1 MILTTPIHPSFLN
14 NSILPC
20 DSASKIVIAASQSNH
35 LLIAKSQHQAKMESS
50 QTLVYVFPN
59 QPRVFT
65 TTRVTVVT
73 VPLEL
78 AATVVLN
85 KTVFLGNPPPPNNY
99 VSAGIP
105 PWVHV
110 FNNSTTTSSLR
121 TQSASI
127 SHLETTSSLKSQH
140 RRNHRAK
147 KKFRKQQRLL
157 REVIVP
163 NDQIHT
169 FTSHEIEQHIIVV
182 DGGNPSNPPI
192 RAPTGV
198 YPNYYMHLFAH
209 DDSLESTITTS
220 IS

>member
-1 MILTTPIHPSFLN
+1 MQGRRNDINHTHPPIIFKQLDSPMRQR
-14 NSILPC
+14 IKDC
-20 DSASKIVIAASQSNH
+20 DSSIAIQSSFDCE
-35 LLIAKSQHQAKMESS
+35 ISASS
-50 QTLVYVFPN
+50 QDGILSDPGLRFSKSTESVHYHQSYGCYRSSGASCHGRFEQN
-59 QPRVFT
+59 CIPRQ
-65 TTRVTVVT
+65 
-73 VPLEL
+73 
-78 AATVVLN
+78 
-85 KTVFLGNPPPPNNY
+85 PPPPNNY

-127 SHLETTSSLKSQH
+127 SHLETTTSLKSQH
-140 RRNHRAK
+140 RRNRRAK

-163 NDQIHT
+163 NHKIHT

-192 RAPTGV
+192 RAPAGV
-198 YPNYYMHLFAH
+198 SIILFI
-209 DDSLESTITTS
+209 SLFIQSLTAPI
-220 IS
+220 

>member
-14 NSILPC
+14 KSILPC

-85 KTVFLGNPPPPNNY
+85 KTVFLGNPPPNNY

-110 FNNSTTTSSLR
+110 FNKSTTTSSLC

-127 SHLETTSSLKSQH
+127 SHLETTLSLKSQH

-163 NDQIHT
+163 NHKIHT

-192 RAPTGV
+192 RAPAGV
-198 YPNYYMHLFAH
+198 SIILFI
-209 DDSLESTITTS
+209 SLFIQSLTAPI
-220 IS
+220 

>member
-85 KTVFLGNPPPPNNY
+85 KTVFLGNPPPNNY

-110 FNNSTTTSSLR
+110 FNKSTTTSSLHM
-121 TQSASI
+121 QSASI

-140 RRNHRAK
+140 RRNRRAK

-192 RAPTGV
+192 RAPAGV
-198 YPNYYMHLFAH
+198 SIILFI
-209 DDSLESTITTS
+209 SLFINSLTVPI
-220 IS
+220 